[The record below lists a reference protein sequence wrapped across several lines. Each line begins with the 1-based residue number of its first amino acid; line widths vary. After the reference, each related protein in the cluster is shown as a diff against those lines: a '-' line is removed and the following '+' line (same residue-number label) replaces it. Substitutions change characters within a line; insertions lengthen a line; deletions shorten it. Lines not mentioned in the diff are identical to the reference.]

1 LTHAVAEVA
10 LGMHDAVHDSSHEK
24 RIVLQETSAQNLMF
38 PRSDDSYVEYVEGFH
53 TTFCWKGFGVAVEG
67 AAWIA
72 SPISSQTS
80 PEGIEPKL
88 TVFAPA
94 DETILYSQAWLVE
107 PEGWNPVY
115 PDAYVGVPPV
125 PPKLTP
131 PIRMSLAF
139 VVVTVTD
146 AVVLEAVPPTPL
158 GAFGSKGDAVLAPEI
173 AKTEN
178 LMLCA
183 VV

>member
-1 LTHAVAEVA
+1 
-10 LGMHDAVHDSSHEK
+10 
-24 RIVLQETSAQNLMF
+24 MF

-131 PIRMSLAF
+131 PIMISLAF